1 MGKYAKWLGGT
12 LGWAFGGPIGAVL
25 GFALGSI
32 YDNASGDLIDW
43 KEEQGPVK
51 QRPQQR
57 PRTTQADFVAS
68 LLVLTAA
75 VMKADDTVMR
85 SELDFV
91 KRFLVT
97 QFGEERARQLLISL
111 REMLKQHIA
120 VDEVAAQVGRFMD
133 LSSRLQLLHYLFQLA
148 KADGVVHSKE
158 VETITRI
165 ANGMRI
171 NTADF
176 NSIKAMFVSETA
188 ESAYAILEVERTATD
203 DEVKK
208 AYRRM
213 AVRYHPDKVSHLGE
227 EHQQMAKEKFQ
238 RLTEAYEQVRKERG
252 MN

>member
-43 KEEQGPVK
+43 QEEQGPV
-51 QRPQQR
+51 RPQTRQR
-57 PRTTQADFVAS
+57 PRTTQADFEAS

-75 VMKADDTVMR
+75 VMKADDTIMR

-91 KRFLVT
+91 KRFLIT
-97 QFGEERARQLLISL
+97 QFGEERARQLLLSL

-158 VETITRI
+158 VNLITRI
-165 ANGMRI
+165 ASGMRI
-171 NTADF
+171 SAADL